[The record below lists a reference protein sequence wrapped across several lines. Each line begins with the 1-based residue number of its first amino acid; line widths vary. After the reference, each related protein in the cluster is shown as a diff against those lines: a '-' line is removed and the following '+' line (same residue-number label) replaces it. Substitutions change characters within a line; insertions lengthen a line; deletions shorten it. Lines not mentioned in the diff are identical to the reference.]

1 MRFFRYIDFA
11 THYPAMIK
19 APLLALIACTLFM
32 RNSPAQIPPTPR
44 DTTITGPQSFALIM
58 GVSKYKYVRPLSFAD
73 KDAELFRDHLLSPA
87 GGALKKDNIFMLTNE
102 QALASTFWIKGF
114 QWLRAKQLRRG
125 DRLYIF
131 LAGHGDAIDEDQ
143 YFFLS
148 QDCNPAGDKNNYLV
162 GGAIQLFNLKKKI
175 AAETSKGVEVVFV
188 MDACRSNELPGGQE
202 GLNFLNSAI
211 SEKKA
216 GEIIMLATGAGQESV
231 EDASVGS
238 GHGLFT
244 WYLVDAMSGMA
255 DSGPQS
261 DGRITVR
268 EIKEYVSKNVP
279 AVARQRFNREQV
291 PYFCC
296 DESGSTTVSRVDAG
310 YLRLWME
317 RRNSRGGNAYHGT
330 RSSHPFPAD
339 TLLTETYNRFNKA
352 LRSGDL
358 EGTSSAE
365 EYYRRLATKFPGN
378 PFTEDAASSLASQW
392 IESAR
397 IRVNQYLACGYSGSA
412 ATIKEHAAA
421 AARMEKAIRLLQ
433 TMEPEYAASLRGQSY
448 LLRSAGTES
457 IPDALQLAHQARATE
472 PQAAFILN
480 WLARLHIRAGS
491 RDSALYYAE
500 KAAAAAPKWACAL
513 ATVTAVREL
522 PKQKDPSGKKENKT
536 GSVRRPGG
544 FGFTL
549 GGGMNQSQ
557 PTYSGNPN
565 ARYSSVSSASA
576 PAFHLGMLYQFPIGG
591 SLSLRPTVSISR
603 ENTNIDF
610 TVRNTSGAVQVERI
624 AVNGTA
630 VNMSLPI
637 LIRLSPKQSAPY
649 LMGSA
654 VFSYLT
660 GQSTASANL
669 LRIKRSMTL
678 AEIGVG
684 YELRLKGPLTLS
696 PELRYTLG
704 LTDAQDPAAT
714 GVYATALSGLKRNAF
729 GLSLVLRLR

>member
-1 MRFFRYIDFA
+1 
-11 THYPAMIK
+11 MIRTT
-19 APLLALIACTLFM
+19 LLAAITGILFIHNG
-32 RNSPAQIPPTPR
+32 RAQAPPIPR
-44 DTTITGPQSFALIM
+44 DTSVAGPQTFALIM
-58 GVSKYKYVRPLSFAD
+58 GVSKYKYVRPLSYAD

-87 GGALKKDNIFMLTNE
+87 GGGLKKDNIFLLINE
-102 QALASTFWIKGF
+102 QALASTFWTKGF

-175 AAETSKGVEVVFV
+175 AAETHKGVEVVLV

-202 GLNFLNSAI
+202 GLNFLNSSI

-216 GEIIMLATGAGQESV
+216 GEIMMLATGAGQESV

-255 DSGPQS
+255 DSGPQA
-261 DGRITVR
+261 DGRITVK
-268 EIKEYVSKNVP
+268 EIKDYVGKNVP

-296 DESGSTTVSRVDAG
+296 NESESTTVSRVDAG
-310 YLRLWME
+310 YLRQWME
-317 RRNSRGGNAYHGT
+317 RRNSRGGNAYEGPW
-330 RSSHPFPAD
+330 RVPQAPAD
-339 TLLTETYNRFNKA
+339 TALTETYNRFNKA

-358 EGTSSAE
+358 EGSASAE
-365 EYYRRLATKFPGN
+365 EYYRRLSGKFPGN
-378 PFTEDAASSLASQW
+378 PYTEDAANSLASRW

-397 IRVNQYLACGYSGSA
+397 VKVNQYLTCSISSSA
-412 ATIKEHAAA
+412 PNVKEHAVAA
-421 AARMEKAIRLLQ
+421 SRMEKAILLLQ
-433 TMEPEYAASLRGQSY
+433 PIEPDYAASLRGQSY
-448 LLRSAGTES
+448 LLRSVGTES
-457 IPDALQLAHQARATE
+457 VPEALQLAHQARTVE
-472 PQAAFILN
+472 PGASYILN
-480 WLARLHIRAGS
+480 WLARLHMRTGA

-500 KAAAAAPKWACAL
+500 RAAAAAPKWACAL
-513 ATVTAVREL
+513 ATLTAAREL
-522 PKQKDPSGKKENKT
+522 PKQNAPSGNK
-536 GSVRRPGG
+536 GSKSVTLRRAGG

-549 GGGMNQSQ
+549 GGSMNQSQ

-565 ARYSSVSSASA
+565 SRYSSVSSAGA
-576 PAFHLGMLYQFPIGG
+576 PAFHIGILYQLPLG
-591 SLSLRPTVSISR
+591 SIVSVRPTVSISR
-603 ENTNIDF
+603 ENSNIDF
-610 TVRNTSGAVQVERI
+610 TVRNTSGVVQVERI

-630 VNMSLPI
+630 VNMALPV
-637 LIRLSPKQSAPY
+637 LVRLSQKQRAPY

-678 AEIGVG
+678 ADVGLG
-684 YELRLKGPLTLS
+684 YEFRFKGPLTLS
-696 PELRYTLG
+696 PELRYSLG
-704 LTDAQDPAAT
+704 LTDVQDPAAT
-714 GVYATALSGLKRNAF
+714 GVYATALAGLKRNAF